1 MWAYLAFF
9 FVAVVAK
16 LLLAL
21 VMIYLLLPTDPRCSH
36 CDYETLW
43 LRGGR
48 RGRWAARLSRGRLQ
62 LRWCPRCG
70 WRGWTR
76 RPAAGLSWSATT
88 AERTPR

>member
-16 LLLAL
+16 LLLAAI
-21 VMIYLLLPTDPRCSH
+21 MIYLLLPTDSRCSH
-36 CDYETLW
+36 CDHETLW
-43 LRGGR
+43 LRAGR
-48 RGRWAARLSRGRLQ
+48 RGWLAARLSGGRLQ

-76 RPAAGLSWSATT
+76 RAGPAPSVPASW
-88 AERTPR
+88 AERARR